1 MRGKAGSRREGYWFK
16 TKDDALHFDHWMVS
30 KPELSLCD
38 RLQICFSVSQ
48 LFRPLK
54 FEDMGRG
61 LLDKEKLSRR
71 RRGVS
76 NEKEKLKVQDGYLN
90 FLRRERIPVA
100 VHFFTG
106 MQLRGIVRG
115 FDTYTFVLE
124 LEGTNK
130 QILVFKHGVLYVDPM
145 RPVGDVVGRL
155 AVEAQQSEQTR
166 QTQQSRQQQ
175 KRLRR
180 PIHHEPAKAE

>member
-1 MRGKAGSRREGYWFK
+1 M
-16 TKDDALHFDHWMVS
+16 
-30 KPELSLCD
+30 
-38 RLQICFSVSQ
+38 
-48 LFRPLK
+48 
-54 FEDMGRG
+54 
-61 LLDKEKLSRR
+61 
-71 RRGVS
+71 S

-130 QILVFKHGVLYVDPM
+130 QVLVFKHGVLYVDPM

-155 AVEAQQSEQTR
+155 AAEAQQSEQAR
-166 QTQQSRQQQ
+166 QTQQTPQQQQQQ
-175 KRLRR
+175 KRPKR
-180 PIHHEPAKAE
+180 PAQPEPAKTE